1 MWKKYKDV
9 LLKLKWYKIAVV
21 FWLDCFPLKER
32 IHPFGTDQ
40 IGMLPKE
47 LEGRILFFNSTCIY
61 DRETDS
67 KKEKNIKTWRIKFTK
82 YKNNTIFL
90 VLIMVNQ
97 VSPNVTA
104 PNGWPNGWVVSLIT
118 LEIRHFG
125 SGDTRWILPI

>member
-47 LEGRILFFNSTCIY
+47 LEGRILFSIVHVSTTEKLTA
-61 DRETDS
+61 RQ
-67 KKEKNIKTWRIKFTK
+67 KK
-82 YKNNTIFL
+82 
-90 VLIMVNQ
+90 
-97 VSPNVTA
+97 
-104 PNGWPNGWVVSLIT
+104 T
-118 LEIRHFG
+118 LRHG
-125 SGDTRWILPI
+125 E